1 MTSKLEA
8 GALSCTF
15 KEWDYV
21 ALLCSYLAREERITS
36 QAGLMRFVPGPRK
49 MDAVLNGG
57 EDRVRE
63 PVAICTASCHIE
75 IDHIFVSCS
84 AI

>member
-1 MTSKLEA
+1 M
-8 GALSCTF
+8 
-15 KEWDYV
+15 

-57 EDRVRE
+57 EDRVAHSERLL
-63 PVAICTASCHIE
+63 PSVQPAVISRSITYLLAVCVRQYDTYLSTT
-75 IDHIFVSCS
+75 FVSS
-84 AI
+84 RL